1 MNQNKI
7 SIAIIFVFFLIYLS
21 ISLINHIYFRTFFD
35 LGMINHALYQIMH
48 LKTTQFTLGIDGV
61 TMPFLATHFS
71 PFIYI
76 YAPLYLLFD
85 HFTPTIVQILAII
98 FGGIGMYQ
106 YTIEKFAN
114 KKLAN
119 YVLVHFYLIWGSYSA
134 LAFDFHHQVIGAMF
148 IPWIFLSLRQNRLLP
163 TFLFSGLMLLCA
175 ETMGVYLFFILI
187 GYVWFEKKMDKKAML
202 AVIAFSFF
210 ALSYSMFVIFKVM
223 PFLQHSGQNLQFG
236 RYTTNG
242 LSVFETVLNL
252 IKHPYLILQHLLLK
266 VDGNL
271 AIDKLCFWSIF
282 TISGGFTLLKNPKL
296 IVLLIPVFALKFLSN
311 DEGFHSVYHQYS
323 IEFVPII
330 SFMLVSA
337 LTIKRKI
344 VFMKILIP
352 FTAIASFLT
361 LNFSFGA
368 YHYIINGTFYTK
380 NHYQPELKLKE
391 IETALKLIPNDISVS
406 ASSCL
411 TPYLYQRDSLYQFPV
426 QKNAE
431 YLAIIKQK
439 RSSWPLNEVELAS
452 AIQKLKSNNQYQVL
466 SETDDFIILKNS
478 KSKKLQFV
486 KTVSGMK
493 K

>member
-7 SIAIIFVFFLIYLS
+7 FIAIIFFFFLIYLS

-35 LGMINHALYQIMH
+35 LGMINHALYQIIH
-48 LKTTQFTLGIDGV
+48 LKTPQFTLGIDGV

-71 PFIYI
+71 PIIYI
-76 YAPLYLLFD
+76 YAPLYWLFD

-98 FGGIGMYQ
+98 FGGIGMYR
-106 YTIEKFAN
+106 YTIEKFSD

-134 LAFDFHHQVIGAMF
+134 LAFDFHHQVIGAML
-148 IPWIFLSLRQNRLLP
+148 IPWIFLSLKQNRLLP

-223 PFLQHSGQNLQFG
+223 PFLQQSGQNLQFG

-252 IKHPYLILQHLLLK
+252 IKHPFLILHHLILK
-266 VDGNL
+266 VDGNV
-271 AIDKLCFWSIF
+271 AIDKLCFWFVF

-296 IVLLIPVFALKFLSN
+296 IVLLIPVVALKFLSN

-330 SFMLVSA
+330 SFMVVSA
-337 LTIKRKI
+337 LTIKRNL
-344 VFMKILIP
+344 VLMKILIP
-352 FTAIASFLT
+352 FTAIASFFT

-368 YHYIINGTFYTK
+368 YHYIINGTFYTES
-380 NHYQPELKLKE
+380 HYQPELKLKE
-391 IETALKLIPNDISVS
+391 IETALKLIPNHVSVS

-411 TPYLYQRDSLYQFPV
+411 TPYLFKRDSLYQFPV
-426 QKNAE
+426 QKDAQ

-439 RSSWPLNEVELAS
+439 RSPWPLNGFELAS
-452 AIQKLKSNNQYQVL
+452 TIKKLKSDKQYQVL
-466 SETDDFIILKNS
+466 SETNDMIVLRKLNELK
-478 KSKKLQFV
+478 
-486 KTVSGMK
+486 
-493 K
+493 